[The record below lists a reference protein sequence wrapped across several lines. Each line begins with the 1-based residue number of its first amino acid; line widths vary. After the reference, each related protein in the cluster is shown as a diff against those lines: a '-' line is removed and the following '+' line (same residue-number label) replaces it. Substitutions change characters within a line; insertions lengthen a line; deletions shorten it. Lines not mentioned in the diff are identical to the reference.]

1 MAFVY
6 RKRKFEK
13 INGAVK
19 SMRKMVTEK
28 ESWRWP
34 RAFGFNI
41 CVTSITRYCDK
52 IVTNFIWE
60 ADKVH
65 SVLQIGPDAE

>member
-1 MAFVY
+1 
-6 RKRKFEK
+6 
-13 INGAVK
+13 
-19 SMRKMVTEK
+19 MRKMVTEK